1 MTQVDQNPTLQ
12 LQIFMVI
19 IGYICDC
26 GLKGYSYFA
35 LGDEGRR
42 VELIVL
48 PLECGRVACKQ
59 QLIRPATNVTIYIS
73 HAKNKMFLEI

>member
-1 MTQVDQNPTLQ
+1 MTPVDQNPTLQ
-12 LQIFMVI
+12 LQIFMATI
-19 IGYICDC
+19 HISDC

-59 QLIRPATNVTIYIS
+59 QLIRPATNVTINIS